1 MRSKI
6 LLLVFGTAFCLR
18 QGSAFSIDYTRLF
31 SSRVVVACRESTTTT
46 TTCYNWLGDLW
57 EEVIEFSTYGPS
69 ERRMLK
75 ERREKAAAEARAKE
89 GGDVSMDSF
98 QRAQQ
103 KFVSTPSAKDAPISS
118 NSSSSDEDS
127 LSLGSFQAAVASKEK
142 MSDEDMDYDGYK
154 LRDLI
159 VETWGA
165 PLDVDFQRGNSGQTV
180 YCTVLP
186 VAFGSSR
193 CRHSTELD
201 YLMHLQGI
209 VEVLQKYDNLDSF
222 LFFVQTT
229 KRTPKPGVESAPYKM
244 QLDEEALRQIL

>member
-1 MRSKI
+1 MKSINSKT
-6 LLLVFGTAFCLR
+6 LLLAFVVVLCLR
-18 QGSAFSIDYTRLF
+18 QGSAFSIDHTNILQ
-31 SSRVVVACRESTTTT
+31 SRVECRKTT
-46 TTCYNWLGDLW
+46 TTCHNWLGDLW

-103 KFVSTPSAKDAPISS
+103 NFASSKTSTSTPTADDAPSS
-118 NSSSSDEDS
+118 RNDEDS

-142 MSDEDMDYDGYK
+142 ISDQDMDYDGYK

-165 PLDVDFQRGNSGQTV
+165 PLDVDFQRGNGGQTV

-201 YLMHLQGI
+201 YLMHLQGV